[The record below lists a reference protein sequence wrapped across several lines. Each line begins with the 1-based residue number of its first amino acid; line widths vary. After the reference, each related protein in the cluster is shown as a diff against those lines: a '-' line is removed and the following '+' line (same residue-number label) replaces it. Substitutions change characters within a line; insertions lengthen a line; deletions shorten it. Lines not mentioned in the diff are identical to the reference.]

1 MDKNLLKEITGL
13 LGPEK
18 ASQLFMGEPVHGQ
31 DAWIL
36 LDHLRKHRYETLLED
51 EENECYVLVMRL
63 LGKYIYILL
72 KDPGGSR
79 GYLIQAITAADY
91 ATAEKLAREEY
102 LECIERYGD

>member
-1 MDKNLLKEITGL
+1 MEENILKEIIDL

-18 ASQLFMGEPVHGQ
+18 ASQLFMGEPVHDQ

-36 LDHLRKHRYETLLED
+36 LDHLRRHRYETLLED
-51 EENECYVLVMRL
+51 EEDECYVLVMRL

-72 KDPGGSR
+72 KDPNGSR
-79 GYLIQAITAADY
+79 GYLIQAIATTDY

-102 LECIERYGD
+102 LECIEKYGG